1 MREEGYISARQGA
14 VLLWFAVLPTA
25 ILFLPSL
32 LALRSNNDAWLAVIV
47 ATGAAAV
54 VAVIVYALS
63 MRFPHHTLF
72 QYCEVIL
79 GPVAG
84 KIAAAVFVLT
94 FFQIDAVVIREF
106 SEFMVTAVMPET
118 PALFFSITIVAV
130 AVYAAR
136 NGLEVLARCTDFILP
151 LMVAFIAI
159 VLLFAM
165 PEMHIKNLLPVLE
178 NGLRPV
184 FNGALVAWS
193 FMGQVVIIAAY
204 GAFINPPQALKASL
218 ISGLLGIAFFLTVVT
233 MGTIFVFGCCE
244 AARQTFAAYALAR
257 VVSLGQFFERI
268 EALFLA
274 IWVGGVF
281 IKITLNLYVVALGL
295 ATVTGLK
302 EYRALVTSLGA
313 LSVAVSHLLY
323 KNITEIR
330 YDLLMVEP
338 GWTLFWQLFLPLFLL
353 LAAMVRGKRR
363 TGV

>member
-1 MREEGYISARQGA
+1 MREEGYISPRQAA

-32 LALRSNNDAWLAVIV
+32 LALRARHDAWLAVIG
-47 ATGAAAV
+47 ATLAAAV
-54 VAVIVYALS
+54 VALIVYLLAL
-63 MRFPHHTLF
+63 RFPHYTLF
-72 QYCEVIL
+72 QYCELIL

-84 KIAAAVFVLT
+84 KMVAMVFVLA
-94 FFQIDAVVIREF
+94 FFLLDAVVIREF

-151 LMVAFIAI
+151 LMVTFIAI

-165 PEMHIKNLLPVLE
+165 PEMMPRNLLPILE
-178 NGLRPV
+178 NGFRPV
-184 FNGALVAWS
+184 LGGILVAWS
-193 FMGQVVIIAAY
+193 FLGQVVILAAY
-204 GAFINPPQALKASL
+204 GAFVNPPRALKASL
-218 ISGLLGIAFFLTVVT
+218 TSGLLGIAFFLTLVT

-268 EALFLA
+268 EVLFLA

-302 EYRALVTSLGA
+302 EYRALVASLGA

-323 KNITEIR
+323 RNVAEIR
-330 YDLLMVEP
+330 HDLLMVEP
-338 GWTLFWQLFLPLFLL
+338 GWTLAWQLLLPLFLL
-353 LAAMVRGKRR
+353 FAAWVRGKRR
-363 TGV
+363 TGT